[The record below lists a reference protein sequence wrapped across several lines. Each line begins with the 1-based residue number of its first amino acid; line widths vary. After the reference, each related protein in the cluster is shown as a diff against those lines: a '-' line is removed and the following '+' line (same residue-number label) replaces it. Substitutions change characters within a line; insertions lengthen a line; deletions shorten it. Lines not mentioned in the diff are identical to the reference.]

1 MRLRI
6 LIKNYRHR
14 LGVSQKV
21 LRQKTGIPQSTL
33 SDIENGKSIPNIKDA
48 LIIAEA
54 LNCRIED
61 LFVLE
66 REPPD
71 KAKRK

>member
-6 LIKNYRHR
+6 LINNYRYR

-66 REPPD
+66 REPSD

>member
-1 MRLRI
+1 M
-6 LIKNYRHR
+6 
-14 LGVSQKV
+14 

-71 KAKRK
+71 KAKKK